1 MNEFHVNDKN
11 ITGKLL
17 GQTLF
22 SLDNQLVN
30 GCSIVNNELVLELK
44 EQYAPQEHNLTE
56 IRLFIHND
64 ADNELNQLEDQ
75 VKEHVKTLDQ
85 NDDLICDLPEIP
97 FIVPRGKY
105 TASIF
110 TRHLNLHGL
119 SYNFNFSYDNIKKAF
134 LLPLADGENIYFVID
149 FSSKPLRQGQTIYN
163 YGVINF
169 KADMDIEIELNPS
182 EEQLK
187 NIDPKLEKVQE
198 GKYCQIFANI
208 FKMISKVNII
218 IPGDFKSM

>member
-1 MNEFHVNDKN
+1 M
-11 ITGKLL
+11 
-17 GQTLF
+17 
-22 SLDNQLVN
+22 
-30 GCSIVNNELVLELK
+30 VLELK
-44 EQYAPQEHNLTE
+44 EKNGPQEHNLTE
-56 IRLFIHND
+56 IRFFIHND
-64 ADNELNQLEDQ
+64 AENELDDLESE
-75 VKEHVKTLDQ
+75 VKKHIKTLDQ

-119 SYNFNFSYDNIKKAF
+119 SYNFNFSYEDIKKAF

-187 NIDPKLEKVQE
+187 KIDSNMEKKQE
-198 GKYCQIFANI
+198 GKYCEIFAKL

-218 IPGDFKSM
+218 IPGEFKSQ